1 MSQLPRRFGGDAPP
15 NRATRES
22 FATPDAASRSVSLVD
37 WRDPESRLQ
46 QPGDYGGGGY
56 FAARG
61 ARHSANVARQNRSAW
76 IVRTSLVPRWL
87 RWSVLAL
94 LSWGVWAIMAKLIGE
109 ALSGAHNQA
118 LSTIGI
124 LPIMLAIGFSKRV
137 SAPGNRRRGIL
148 YALAA
153 GAVSCLGNVVYYD
166 ALSRGSKAAMIV
178 PLTALYPLT
187 TILLAMLLLQ
197 ERLNR
202 IQLAGV
208 LISLAA
214 IYLFNVQREEGFFSR
229 WLMYALLPI
238 VLWGAAGF
246 LQKLSTNHISGEL
259 STLWFLGAFIPFGL
273 FFLVQE
279 PLPALITSKTWL
291 LVIAQGFFLALGNL
305 AVLAAFA
312 VQGKASIVT
321 PLTALY
327 PLISVP
333 IAIGFLGERVGTREA
348 VGIFLALVSVAM
360 LSRETLTPVP
370 AQTTTADQTTQSAP

>member
-1 MSQLPRRFGGDAPP
+1 MQRP
-15 NRATRES
+15 
-22 FATPDAASRSVSLVD
+22 V
-37 WRDPESRLQ
+37 
-46 QPGDYGGGGY
+46 
-56 FAARG
+56 
-61 ARHSANVARQNRSAW
+61 RSAW
-76 IVRTSLVPRWL
+76 LTGATRKAVFSSLVIAAAAGISLHAAPVTELKVMSFNIWVQGGLSLSNCIVRTSLMPRWL

-312 VQGKASIVT
+312 VHGKASIVT

-360 LSRETLTPVP
+360 LSRETPAPVP
-370 AQTTTADQTTQSAP
+370 AQTTTADQATQSVP